1 MKRLLMVTSL
11 VLTACG
17 GDAGSPGK
25 TPAPAETSKNE
36 KAGEATPAKAGE
48 PAVKENVV
56 APYVAIQELLADD
69 SVADLAQIAAR
80 VVTAAESIQDQAGI
94 GDVVAGAGRV
104 ASPDIETAR
113 VGFEKMSMG
122 LITYLKAHPAEQEG
136 YEVCHCP
143 MAFNNKGA
151 YWVQKKGE
159 ILNPYHGKM
168 MLRCGDHV
176 EWAKAPG

>member
-1 MKRLLMVTSL
+1 MRSLPRLMTLTLSL
-11 VLTACG
+11 CALACG
-17 GDAGSPGK
+17 GPGPMDA
-25 TPAPAETSKNE
+25 APASGPDAAA
-36 KAGEATPAKAGE
+36 KAKDAAPAKE
-48 PAVKENVV
+48 PILV
-56 APYVAIQELLADD
+56 PYVAIQELLADD
-69 SVADLAQIAAR
+69 RVADLATLAAR
-80 VVTAAESIQDQAGI
+80 VVTASEGLQDQGGI
-94 GDVVAGAGRV
+94 TEVIVGAGRV
-104 ASPDIETAR
+104 PSPDIETAR

-136 YEVCHCP
+136 YEVCFCP

-176 EWAKAPG
+176 EWEKAPG